1 MNATQSNS
9 AKTCIFCAMACSRTR
24 KDQVCSSTACAAAF
38 AAHAKVD
45 VGQRKLKS
53 PEELLRELSA
63 LALLGL
69 AVLSPL
75 LFGWLDARLPL

>member
-1 MNATQSNS
+1 MNATQSHS
-9 AKTCIFCAMACSRTR
+9 AKACIFCATACSRSR
-24 KDQVCSSTACAAAF
+24 NDLVCRSTVCARAF
-38 AAHAKVD
+38 AAQAKVD
-45 VGQRKLKS
+45 VGRMKLKS

-75 LFGWLDARLPL
+75 LFG

>member
-1 MNATQSNS
+1 M
-9 AKTCIFCAMACSRTR
+9 
-24 KDQVCSSTACAAAF
+24 
-38 AAHAKVD
+38 
-45 VGQRKLKS
+45 KLKS

-75 LFGWLDARLPL
+75 LFG